1 MPLDKQSIGKRS
13 TPKVTLVSIPEWEE
27 SVFIRQMNS
36 RERDRYEGES
46 LEAKGKF
53 WDNLRAR
60 LLVVTL
66 SDSEGN
72 RLYQDDELE
81 AVASIPGPVAD
92 LLWSAAMSWNKMFK
106 EDVVTAEKN

>member
-1 MPLDKQSIGKRS
+1 MPLDKKTIGQKSQS
-13 TPKVTLVSIPEWEE
+13 KVTLVSIPEWEE
-27 SVFIRQMNS
+27 SVYIRQMNS

-46 LEAKGKF
+46 LEAKGRF

-66 SDSEGN
+66 SDAEGN

-106 EDVVTAEKN
+106 DDVIATEKN